1 MMKKI
6 ILILS
11 VSFLIFSCSST
22 GSNSSMKE
30 EPCADCGKRG
40 EIELEVHSSF
50 YYREWNP
57 VAYQKWDS
65 TAVIGVLPAQV
76 IDAIAPEN
84 CSFCHTFSADALDF
98 DLARVED
105 SLFAKAYPKML
116 RELMFPGARIPD
128 EDSTW
133 IAQWMARFVETPWA
147 EGKVLKDPS
156 PWQERLGIEQSFQ
169 RLVTDSLK
177 NLLTQISLKYNVRYL
192 SVPILLKVEILPKAG
207 KKGGFS
213 WKSIWSLWD
222 ARYGELA
229 FLTYVEFIAETKTRV
244 APDRYWAE
252 PFAPYLWRM
261 LKTHPSEIENH

>member
-1 MMKKI
+1 
-6 ILILS
+6 
-11 VSFLIFSCSST
+11 
-22 GSNSSMKE
+22 MKE

-105 SLFAKAYPKML
+105 SLFAKAYPKMP